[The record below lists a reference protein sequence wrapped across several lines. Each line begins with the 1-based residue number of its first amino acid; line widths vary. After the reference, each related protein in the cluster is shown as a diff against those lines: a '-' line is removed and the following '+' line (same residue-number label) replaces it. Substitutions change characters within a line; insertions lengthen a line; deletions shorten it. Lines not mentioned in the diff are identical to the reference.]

1 MIKKRLVCLAAVIG
15 IGCWAIPAN
24 GHLGEEH
31 PEGQHDYFPDFPVSD
46 LNSQIYFRDVLNVP
60 GSRDFEE
67 IPDGSGRFLS
77 INGINLAKMTWPG
90 RANQIHYVTGG
101 DDNIAMTEGATSL
114 ALHPG
119 FATEGD
125 PGYGKFYTSTIDL
138 RRTGEPDFQSTNTS
152 VLSHYVLTEWT
163 QEDVS
168 QPRFSGTRRELMRFD
183 EGSPFHN
190 LNHLQFGPDGFLY
203 LAVGEDNS
211 GSQSSDLSSV
221 YGKILRIDPLGENS
235 ENGMYGIPDD
245 NPFVETEGAAP
256 EVYAYGMRN
265 PWRMAFDR
273 ESGALFAFD
282 VGFDSIE
289 EVSHIEAGLN
299 YGWPSK
305 EGSFLSARE
314 VLPDLPDPETGLTLA
329 ESMNLVDPIFEL
341 DHTDTNSIIGGV
353 VYRGER
359 FPELDGKVIFGS
371 WNTHT
376 IYAGDP
382 ETGETEIIVEGP
394 ELKAFMRNVNYV
406 SINED
411 VDGEIYLAG
420 GLKIVSL
427 FALPDFNDS
436 GELDLA
442 DIDEICSNFGSDG
455 SRFDLNGDL
464 EVDKGDLDEFLT
476 FADSLPG
483 DLDLNGLVEFSDF
496 LTLSGNFGDEGEG
509 WSSGDLNCDGVVE
522 FDDFLE
528 LSGNFSRPAD
538 SPTATVPEPTA
549 GVALWISWIGGLLLV
564 RQSKRGST
572 R

>member
-1 MIKKRLVCLAAVIG
+1 MGGSASEFTSELQNSHPICRQISGKHLSRWNLRIDRTVANDQPNSLYYGSTHQKSWSYPELPGSDNRLEESLHQRFWICVDGPRPGLFPENVGHFFDFLPRLDYSRSRSGKGQGVIKKRLACLAAVIG

-138 RRTGEPDFQSTNTS
+138 SRTGEPDFQSTNTS

-168 QPRFSGTRRELMRFD
+168 QPRFSGTSRELMRFD

-211 GSQSSDLSSV
+211 DSQSSDLSSV

-235 ENGMYGIPDD
+235 ENGMYGIPED
-245 NPFVETEGAAP
+245 NPFVETEDAAP
-256 EVYAYGMRN
+256 EVYAYGLRN

-382 ETGETEIIVEGP
+382 ETGGNGNHRGRSRTE
-394 ELKAFMRNVNYV
+394 
-406 SINED
+406 
-411 VDGEIYLAG
+411 
-420 GLKIVSL
+420 
-427 FALPDFNDS
+427 
-436 GELDLA
+436 
-442 DIDEICSNFGSDG
+442 
-455 SRFDLNGDL
+455 
-464 EVDKGDLDEFLT
+464 
-476 FADSLPG
+476 
-483 DLDLNGLVEFSDF
+483 
-496 LTLSGNFGDEGEG
+496 
-509 WSSGDLNCDGVVE
+509 GVH
-522 FDDFLE
+522 
-528 LSGNFSRPAD
+528 A
-538 SPTATVPEPTA
+538 
-549 GVALWISWIGGLLLV
+549 
-564 RQSKRGST
+564 KR
-572 R
+572 